1 MKKIFLL
8 IFILAAHF
16 NVINVCAQGQQGNRQ
31 ILGNDFWERRN
42 KFISA
47 EVGLTTEEA
56 NKFMPL
62 ENEFKQKI
70 FEVGRECRSVTR
82 ESQNRQKMTDA
93 DYLKLIDCYLDSRI
107 KEAQLEK
114 EYFEKFKKIISPEK
128 IHKYHEADAR
138 FSRELINNMRRT
150 APTDRNNTNRPANRN
165 NSNPSGNRR

>member
-8 IFILAAHF
+8 IFVVAAHF
-16 NVINVCAQGQQGNRQ
+16 NLIDVSAQGQQGNRQ

-47 EVGLTTEEA
+47 EVSLTTDEA
-56 NKFMPL
+56 KKFFPL

-70 FEVGRECRSVTR
+70 FEVGRECRSFTR
-82 ESQNRQKMTDA
+82 ESQNKQKMTDA
-93 DYLKLIDCYLDSRI
+93 DYSKLIDCYLDSRI

-114 EYFEKFKKIISPEK
+114 EYFDKFKKIISPEK

-138 FSRELINNMRRT
+138 FQRELVNNMRRT
-150 APTDRNNTNRPANRN
+150 AQPVRNNTNRQGGDRNNTNRPRN
-165 NSNPSGNRR
+165 